1 MTDTPDAPDT
11 TAENPEPEV
20 RRPFLLGAGLPG
32 LIAVAVVAVVGLA
45 YIAATVNNRA
55 SKSRSDIGQDVTPL
69 MPSTSWPFLDAVPD
83 HAAVQREV
91 GADALYQYTWSF
103 PAEYS
108 TCTVAFGVL
117 AFDTENSPSR
127 FRSDVYA
134 GDTGQVRVQMSVADF
149 DTPEQASAAVD
160 RLAKVAGICEQPVP
174 NASGD
179 VSWTQTESVVG
190 DGFGMDIA
198 YTETR
203 LEPAVRSQCAYRVN
217 AVESAVLAVST
228 CAADAGTAR
237 RATSNLFAQMVSAVY
252 ARA

>member
-32 LIAVAVVAVVGLA
+32 LIAVAVVAVVVLA
-45 YIAATVNNRA
+45 YAVATVNNRA
-55 SKSRSDIGQDVTPL
+55 SKSRSDIGQDATPI
-69 MPSTSWPFLDAVPD
+69 MPSTSWSFLDAVPD

-91 GADALYQYTWSF
+91 GADALYQNTWSS
-103 PAEYS
+103 PEEYS
-108 TCTVAFGVL
+108 TCTTAFGVL
-117 AFDTENSPSR
+117 SFPDTAPTR

-149 DTPEQASAAVD
+149 DTAEQASAAVD
-160 RLAKVAGICEQPVP
+160 RLAKVAGACEQPVP

-190 DGFGMDIA
+190 DGFGMDIT

-203 LEPAVRSQCAYRVN
+203 LDPAGRSLCAYRVN

-228 CAADAGTAR
+228 CAADAGTSR
-237 RATSNLFAQMVSAVY
+237 RATANLFAQMVTAVY